1 MFLSTIVFLNIACT
15 EKEPVDTGNA
25 TPQEDFLYYTSQWSG
40 SFTIDNNELVGQEQ
54 HLSTQFSEE
63 AELECGYVWDLVGTI
78 PEDPVCDGCKWE
90 FNIVATLN
98 EEESVFNIDDCELS
112 SSNFVYGYN
121 EVYNYNED
129 VQGQALLYRAPEEIG
144 FGIFVFPNNPDAQ
157 EVDTYSSE
165 IEWDESTG
173 EFSYIAGYLHY
184 EHAL

>member
-1 MFLSTIVFLNIACT
+1 MYRKRTCRYWKCYT
-15 EKEPVDTGNA
+15 E
-25 TPQEDFLYYTSQWSG
+25 EDFLYYTSQWSG
-40 SFTIDNNELVGQEQ
+40 SFTISNNELVGQEQ

-78 PEDPVCDGCKWE
+78 PENPICDGCKWE

-112 SSNFVYGYN
+112 NSNFVYGYN

-129 VQGQALLYRAPEEIG
+129 VQGQALLYRDPEEIG

-157 EVDTYSSE
+157 EVDTYTSE

-173 EFSYIAGYLHY
+173 EFSYIAGYLNY